1 MPEQSDVQE
10 FAMPYCELIDSLA
23 FLWNRLYEGHLINK
37 LLNGIILSIFR
48 IWKIR
53 DIRFVENLFMNTSC
67 EFHQG
72 DVITMMSP
80 EFWTQSVSAVFYR
93 AVFLHNSPALNTIA
107 SYEKNEQVHQAELF
121 KRQKLTFIFQHEFY
135 IHLSIYPIYQVN
147 TREWTAAIV
156 ALVVTHQN
164 STAARS
170 FLLNNTFSTLSKLFT
185 RNIVLPVK

>member
-80 EFWTQSVSAVFYR
+80 EFWTQSVSTVFYP
-93 AVFLHNSPALNTIA
+93 AVFLHNSPA
-107 SYEKNEQVHQAELF
+107 
-121 KRQKLTFIFQHEFY
+121 
-135 IHLSIYPIYQVN
+135 SI
-147 TREWTAAIV
+147 RENQLQQSLRRSSLVKTARRPG
-156 ALVVTHQN
+156 H
-164 STAARS
+164 
-170 FLLNNTFSTLSKLFT
+170 FFSTTLSRLWANFSHETLYCRLSKIIFIIYWMQFWVNCVGTKLFSPEKT
-185 RNIVLPVK
+185 NDRTPFLAGCFQR